1 MTTLPAEGKTV
12 LFEQIAELMPEYLR
26 RCKVPDALAKRV
38 LLPEPLEETTALRVV
53 RGWLTTGER
62 TLALV
67 GNNGTG
73 KTLAAIWAITKSIHR
88 YQVFRWTP
96 GDLPDDHRF
105 MSALYVEA
113 AELQARSVNQGQ
125 TLYDEEKPVLRSAK
139 TVALLIV
146 DEAGRED
153 GDAARTLG
161 PIISARVEAENR
173 RTIICSNLL
182 EEEFAKR
189 YRGRILSR
197 LKGSGRIVVCGG
209 RDLRAGPVS
218 G

>member
-12 LFEQIAELMPEYLR
+12 LFEQIAELMPEHLR

-96 GDLPDDHRF
+96 GDLPDDHRGPWRQD
-105 MSALYVEA
+105 MGRA
-113 AELQARSVNQGQ
+113 APRRRGSVPFHDADGEQG
-125 TLYDEEKPVLRSAK
+125 
-139 TVALLIV
+139 
-146 DEAGRED
+146 
-153 GDAARTLG
+153 
-161 PIISARVEAENR
+161 
-173 RTIICSNLL
+173 
-182 EEEFAKR
+182 
-189 YRGRILSR
+189 
-197 LKGSGRIVVCGG
+197 GSG
-209 RDLRAGPVS
+209 
-218 G
+218 

>member
-53 RGWLTTGER
+53 RGWLATGER

-125 TLYDEEKPVLRSAK
+125 TLYDEEKPVLCSSSMRRAERTGTRLARSVQSSPLASK
-139 TVALLIV
+139 RRT
-146 DEAGRED
+146 G
-153 GDAARTLG
+153 ARS
-161 PIISARVEAENR
+161 SAR
-173 RTIICSNLL
+173 ICS
-182 EEEFAKR
+182 R
-189 YRGRILSR
+189 RSSQ
-197 LKGSGRIVVCGG
+197 SGTAGG
-209 RDLRAGPVS
+209 FCLA
-218 G
+218 